1 MKILEGRGLGSLP
14 MGERTPPPRPPEAA
28 LARPRIMMAPE
39 LLHDVIKAVAFALG
53 KLLSRQV
60 GKARLSVFLLDRIGP
75 TKDMRDI
82 REKGAPLDGLIRY
95 SYTPSAKAA

>member
-1 MKILEGRGLGSLP
+1 MKMLEARGLGSLP
-14 MGERTPPPRPPEAA
+14 MGQRTPPPRPPRAA

-39 LLHDVIKAVAFALG
+39 LLHDVIKDVAFALG

-60 GKARLSVFLLDRIGP
+60 GKARLSIFLLDRIGP
-75 TKDMRDI
+75 TKNMRET
-82 REKGAPLDGLIRY
+82 REKGAPLDWLIGY